1 MSKETRLR
9 SLFLAAV
16 AVLAL
21 SSPAAAQTALTPNI
35 GGRVVAQPDG
45 VAEFGWPGVYFE
57 GRFTGRSV
65 EVVVDPQAEHLAVSI
80 DGKVRQELAMP
91 GVSRLSFDDLGP
103 GEHVVRVDKLT
114 ESQSGSARFLGFFV
128 GAGGQALPPTAR
140 PHRIEF
146 IGDSHTVGY
155 GVRSTKR
162 NCTQAEIHDLTDTSL
177 TFGPILSR
185 RLDADYR
192 IVAFSGRG
200 VVRNYGGSSP
210 GQPLPVLYPRLI
222 PGQAAPTV
230 DPADPW
236 RPELIVIGL
245 GTNDFSTPVAPGE
258 AWANEAALHADYR
271 KMYAGFIRDLAR
283 RQPQARF
290 LLIAGDSFAADVE
303 EVART
308 VDAETPGLATPVR
321 ITGMA
326 LDACDWHPSIA
337 DQKMMADRLEAAA
350 RTVLP

>member
-1 MSKETRLR
+1 LR
-9 SLFLAAV
+9 SLFLAA
-16 AVLAL
+16 AAALAL

-35 GGRVVAQPDG
+35 GGRAVALPEGGYD
-45 VAEFGWPGVYFE
+45 FGWPGVYFE

-65 EVVVDPQAEHLAVSI
+65 EVAVDPQLEHLAVSI
-80 DGKVRQELAMP
+80 DGEVRTELDLP
-91 GVSRLSFDDLGP
+91 GVARLNFDDLGP
-103 GEHVVRVDKLT
+103 GEHVIRLDKLT

-128 GAGGQALPPTAR
+128 GAGGQALPPTRR

-155 GVRSTKR
+155 GVRSAKR
-162 NCTQAEIHDLTDTSL
+162 TCTQAEIHDLTDTSL

-210 GQPLPVLYPRLI
+210 GQPLPALYPRLI

-258 AWANEAALHADYR
+258 PWPDEAALHADYR
-271 KMYAGFIRDLAR
+271 QAYAGFIRDLAR

-303 EVART
+303 QVANT

-321 ITGMA
+321 ITGMD
-326 LDACDWHPSIA
+326 LGACDWHPSIA

-350 RTVLP
+350 RTLPAFAAQ

>member
-1 MSKETRLR
+1 
-9 SLFLAAV
+9 LAAV
-16 AVLAL
+16 AALAL
-21 SSPAAAQTALTPNI
+21 SSPTAAQTALTPNI
-35 GGRVVAQPDG
+35 GGRVVPLPNGA
-45 VAEFGWPGVYFE
+45 AEFGWPGVYFE
-57 GRFTGRSV
+57 GRFTGRAV
-65 EVVVDPQAEHLAVSI
+65 EVAVDPQREHLAVSI
-80 DGKVRQELAMP
+80 DGKVRTELNLP
-91 GVSRLSFDDLGP
+91 GVTRMSFDDLGP

-114 ESQSGSARFLGFFV
+114 ESQTGSARFLGFTV
-128 GAGGQALPPTAR
+128 GRGGQALPPPSR
-140 PHRIEF
+140 PRRIEF

-155 GVRSTKR
+155 GVRATKR
-162 NCTQAEIHDLTDTSL
+162 SCTQAEIHDLTDTSL

-210 GQPLPVLYPRLI
+210 GQPLPVLYSRLI
-222 PGQAAPTV
+222 PGQAAPVV

-236 RPELIVIGL
+236 RPDLIVIGL

-258 AWANEAALHADYR
+258 AWVDEAALHADYR
-271 KMYAGFIRDLAR
+271 ETYADFIRDLAR

-303 EVART
+303 QVVQA

-321 ITGMA
+321 ITGMD
-326 LDACDWHPSIA
+326 LSACDWHPSIA
-337 DQKMMADRLEAAA
+337 DQTMMADRLEAAA
-350 RTVLP
+350 RTLPAFSGQ